1 MAGGFF
7 KNVGGDVRQL
17 IEESFLEEY
26 KFKFVFLDE
35 AFKYRYVR
43 YNNCPEEPEEQIYT
57 YNSLLRELQKNN
69 INITDIDIMPV
80 DTVPMLGV
88 LRLVCLFK
96 DKEKKPA
103 VIKVFSQNIEHIMDD
118 HYSDDGE
125 V

>member
-17 IEESFLEEY
+17 IEESFSGIYKCRFTFLE
-26 KFKFVFLDE
+26 E
-35 AFKYRYVR
+35 AFKYKYVR
-43 YNNCPEEPEEQIYT
+43 YNNCPEEQIYT

-69 INITDIDIMPV
+69 INITDIDIVPV
-80 DTVPMLGV
+80 DTVPMLGM
-88 LRLVCLFK
+88 LRLTCLFK
-96 DKEKKPA
+96 DKGKNPA

-118 HYSDDGE
+118 YYSDEGE